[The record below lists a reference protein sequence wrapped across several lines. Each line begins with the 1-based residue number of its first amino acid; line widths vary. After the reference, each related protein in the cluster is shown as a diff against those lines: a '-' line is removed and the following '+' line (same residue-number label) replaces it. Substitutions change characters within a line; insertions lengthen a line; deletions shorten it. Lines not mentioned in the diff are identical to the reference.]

1 MLFLNKDET
10 CFYMKHVMYGFLR
23 NYMQRERTLLNT
35 NVLEII
41 RLTLKLQQVSN
52 LKRRYFIPRFVA

>member
-1 MLFLNKDET
+1 MLNKNEA

-23 NYMQRERTLLNT
+23 NYMQRERTLLKT
-35 NVLEII
+35 SVLEII